1 MISQLHQSR
10 PGGTKD
16 FCNGGINFGWS
27 AIEDMFTREIQR
39 MKEGKRVW
47 VPGLKSNFIYR
58 DSWTR
63 LNVRP
68 AKIMQASIILL
79 SMTLVVSYNTV
90 FCSKSMCSQS

>member
-1 MISQLHQSR
+1 MISQLYQSR
-10 PGGTKD
+10 EVGTKN
-16 FCNGGINFGWS
+16 FCNSGIHFGWK
-27 AIEDMFTREIQR
+27 AIEDLYSREIKR

-68 AKIMQASIILL
+68 AKIMQASKIHIVMAMLNQY
-79 SMTLVVSYNTV
+79 SMLCY
-90 FCSKSMCSQS
+90 

>member
-10 PGGTKD
+10 GGGTKY
-16 FCNGGINFGWS
+16 FSKAGIKFGWK
-27 AIEDMFTREIQR
+27 AVEDMYSREIQR
-39 MKEGKRVW
+39 MKDGNRVW

-68 AKIMQASIILL
+68 AKIMQAG
-79 SMTLVVSYNTV
+79 V
-90 FCSKSMCSQS
+90 

>member
-10 PGGTKD
+10 QGGSKN
-16 FCNGGINFGWS
+16 FYNGDINFGWK
-27 AIEDMFTREIQR
+27 AIEDLFSREIQR
-39 MKEGKRVW
+39 MKEGNRVW

-68 AKIMQASIILL
+68 AKIMQASI
-79 SMTLVVSYNTV
+79 
-90 FCSKSMCSQS
+90 